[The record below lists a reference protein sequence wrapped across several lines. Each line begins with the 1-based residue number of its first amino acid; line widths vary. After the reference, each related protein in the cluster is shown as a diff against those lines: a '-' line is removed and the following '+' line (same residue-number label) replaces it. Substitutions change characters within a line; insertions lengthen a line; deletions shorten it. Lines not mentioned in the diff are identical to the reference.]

1 MRRNGVL
8 CLLMNADAASKPQLA
23 SAVSFAFCECGDL
36 QKKRGS
42 KSHSF
47 SHSFGYVFYVG
58 AGNSVVFHGGVDVC
72 FGASGHFADFPDG
85 VSCAEEAEEDVPV
98 GEFGVVVPAFHGV
111 LRGMILGRAGLR
123 LVMR

>member
-1 MRRNGVL
+1 MWI
-8 CLLMNADAASKPQLA
+8 
-23 SAVSFAFCECGDL
+23 FAEKEGDL
-36 QKKRGS
+36 E
-42 KSHSF
+42 SHSF

-58 AGNSVVFHGGVDVC
+58 PGNSVVFHGGVDVC

-111 LRGMILGRAGLR
+111 SRGMIFGRAGLW